1 LPTDT
6 PDPQAVGDRIEQ
18 LLARLRSRTDDE
30 TYAAVEELVRL
41 LTELYGAGLALA
53 VRLGGTVLADHL
65 AADDLGASLLLL
77 HGLHPHD
84 VEGRVRRAVEDLAP
98 RLAKGG
104 VTVNVA
110 SVDGDDVRVDVRVT
124 GGCGSTAEALR
135 RVVADAVWSAAPDA
149 RSVAVQLA
157 DDAPPPATQVRLG
170 PTRVGATSRSR
181 P

>member
-1 LPTDT
+1 LPTDA

-18 LLARLRSRTDDE
+18 LLARLRSRTDDG

-53 VRLGGTVLADHL
+53 VQLGGADLADGL

-84 VEGRVRRAVEDLAP
+84 LGGRVQRAVDDLAP

-104 VTVNVA
+104 VTVELDP
-110 SVDGDDVRVDVRVT
+110 VDGSDVRVVVRAA
-124 GGCGSTAEALR
+124 GGCGSTTEALR
-135 RVVADAVWSAAPDA
+135 GVVADAVWSAAPDA
-149 RSVAVQLA
+149 RSVAVELA
-157 DDAPPPATQVRLG
+157 SDDSQPATPVRFG
-170 PTRVGATSRSR
+170 PTRVGAAGR
-181 P
+181 PTP